1 MTNNIKDWSTTPA
14 SNDIADAGIN
24 WQEGMAPSSVNN
36 SARGMMSAIKSW
48 WDESLGGISAYAADT
63 GEADVY
69 AIAPAPTITAYAT
82 GQAFH
87 FFAANANTGVSTVNV
102 NALGPKA
109 VQKNGA
115 ALVSGDIVAGGLVQ
129 LVYDGTQFQMPSITS
144 GLTLMDLTVD
154 VDTLYVDSTNDRV
167 GVGTA
172 NPDCKLHVRSA
183 TNGHV
188 WSPNGAT
195 FALFEGAVNSYVGIV
210 GGNAGLASLNFGD
223 TAAEIRGSVKYN
235 NNGDAL
241 TLVTALVD
249 RVIIGSGG
257 LDIVTGALKIAGNT
271 TLPVNQLITISANDL
286 DHTADELLIWD
297 DSASAH
303 RKIGLDDFG
312 IKVVAQTSAKT
323 FALADANTMQESTSA
338 AAVIWTVPPNSAVN
352 FSIGTVIQVFQSGAG
367 QVTIAPGAAVLL
379 RAPNGLKTSQQ
390 YAVMCIV
397 KVASDTWVAYGD
409 VAV

>member
-115 ALVSGDIVAGGLVQ
+115 ALTGAEIGTGDLVIV
-129 LVYDGTQFQMPSITS
+129 VYDGTQFQLQNNPRFNVFETLTVSGSATFDASTLHVDSVNDKVGINLATPSTLYNDANNLVVGS
-144 GLTLMDLTVD
+144 GLGAEGLTIYAGSVSNANIYFAD
-154 VDTLYVDSTNDRV
+154 GLVGDQAYRGYLVYDHANDRLRI
-167 GVGTA
+167 GTA
-172 NPDCKLHVRSA
+172 
-183 TNGHV
+183 
-188 WSPNGAT
+188 GANN
-195 FALFEGAVNSYVGIV
+195 AVIDSL
-210 GGNAGLASLNFGD
+210 GN
-223 TAAEIRGSVKYN
+223 
-235 NNGDAL
+235 
-241 TLVTALVD
+241 
-249 RVIIGSGG
+249 
-257 LDIVTGALKIAGNT
+257 LDIVNGNLKIAGNT